1 MSRNSMLGKLN
12 DSSKMRAFDTT
23 GYKEM
28 YLDAES
34 IIPSEENFYSI
45 EEIEEMADNMQLVG
59 QLQPLLIGCVDGKY
73 RLVAGHRR
81 LAAIRLNNERGF
93 VKKAWC
99 AGKEMDQIEFMLCLL
114 STNAF
119 TRKINDANLLEQ
131 TEKMKYWIGKAVE
144 AGKLKVVGKMRDY
157 IAQQMGVSS
166 TKVAQI
172 EHINK
177 HLSEEGKQ
185 ALSEGTM
192 NFSKAYETSRLPE
205 EEQSAV
211 IHDKELL
218 SSDVRAM
225 AQSLGTP
232 KVTFCDGD
240 VPEGKNESEEVI
252 ETKITV
258 TLSDQTETEEEQP
271 ELDALIKDLWMLE
284 PVIQRYRANIECFKK
299 AIPHYKDNLDYRR
312 LRIILGAMEHYYDYL
327 QSSSTER
334 GDSI

>member
-1 MSRNSMLGKLN
+1 MPRISMLGKLN
-12 DSSKMRAFDTT
+12 DSSKMKAFDMT
-23 GYKEM
+23 GFKEM

-34 IIPSEENFYSI
+34 IIPSEENFYSM
-45 EEIEEMADNMQLVG
+45 EEIEELADNMQLVG
-59 QLQPLLIGCVDGKY
+59 QLQPLLIGCVDGEY

-81 LAAIRLNNERGF
+81 LAAIRLNNDRGF

-99 AGKEMDQIEFMLCLL
+99 SGKEMDQIEFMLCLL

-131 TEKMKYWIGKAVE
+131 TEKMKYWIEKAVE

-166 TKVAQI
+166 TKVAQV

-185 ALSEGTM
+185 ALSKGDI

-205 EEQSAV
+205 EKQSEV
-211 IHDKELL
+211 IQNKNLL
-218 SSDVRAM
+218 SADVRAM
-225 AQSLGTP
+225 AQKAKTP

-240 VPEGKNESEEVI
+240 VTEKQGDTEEII
-252 ETKITV
+252 ETKIPV
-258 TLSDQTETEEEQP
+258 KLPEHTETEEERSDTNV
-271 ELDALIKDLWMLE
+271 LSGDLQILSSE
-284 PVIQRYRANIECFKK
+284 IQKY
-299 AIPHYKDNLDYRR
+299 H
-312 LRIILGAMEHYYDYL
+312 RIINDVDQNDPHIRKIKLLLRAMEHYYAYL
-327 QSSSTER
+327 QSSSPER
-334 GDSI
+334 GSGT